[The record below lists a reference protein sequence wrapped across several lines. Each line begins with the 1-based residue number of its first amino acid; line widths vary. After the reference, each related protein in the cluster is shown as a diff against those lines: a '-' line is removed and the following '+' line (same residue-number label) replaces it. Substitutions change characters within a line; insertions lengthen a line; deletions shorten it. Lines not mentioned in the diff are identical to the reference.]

1 MQKSFG
7 VSHKNNNNKK
17 TFRINFWLSGFEK
30 QEASQKTRAKANE
43 GKKNGK

>member
-7 VSHKNNNNKK
+7 VSHKKNNNNKK

-30 QEASQKTRAKANE
+30 QEASQKNE
-43 GKKNGK
+43 S